1 VSDRLK
7 GALLI
12 GQSGG
17 PTAVINASLVGA
29 IQEAITH
36 EQIERVYGMLHGI
49 EGVIHETLIDLG
61 RERPETIQGLL
72 TTPSSALGS
81 CRHKVTDADYE
92 RILQVIKAHS
102 VRFFAYIGGN
112 DSMDTAA
119 RIAQAADR
127 DGYELRVMGIPK
139 TIDND
144 LDLTDHTP
152 GYGSAARFIA
162 LAVMDVGRDLEAMKT
177 FDNVIIMETLGRHA
191 GWLPAAAAL
200 AKTRPE
206 EAPHLIYVPERPFH
220 EADFLQDVSAVY
232 KDLGYVF
239 VVVPAFLRDPQGDI
253 VGADKGN
260 VVKDAFG
267 HTLMSQSSSTPAT
280 YLRGLVAQRL
290 GLKARVMLPGLI
302 GRDSSSCVSQI
313 DRAEAY
319 LVGQVAVRCAVQGTS
334 GCMVTLVRKSGAGYA
349 CITGLAPL
357 DAVAN
362 AEKLLPTEFIND
374 RCNGITQAYCD
385 YARPLLGPMPTY
397 ARLEEC
403 LVTRRLGV

>member
-1 VSDRLK
+1 M
-7 GALLI
+7 GA
-12 GQSGG
+12 
-17 PTAVINASLVGA
+17 V
-29 IQEAITH
+29 QEAAKH
-36 EQIERVYGMLHGI
+36 EEIEQVYGMLHGI
-49 EGVIHETLIDLG
+49 EGVINETLIDLR
-61 RERPETIQGLL
+61 RERQETIQGLL
-72 TTPSSALGS
+72 TAPSSALGS

-92 RILQVIKAHS
+92 QILRVFKAHN

-119 RIAQAADR
+119 RISKIAAH

-162 LAVMDVGRDLEAMKT
+162 QSTMDVGRDLEAMRP

-206 EAPHLIYVPERPFH
+206 EAPHLVYVPERAFD
-220 EADFLQDVSAVY
+220 EEEFLQDVAALY
-232 KDLGYVF
+232 KELGCVF
-239 VVVPAFLRDPQGDI
+239 VVVPAFLKDAQGDI
-253 VGADKGN
+253 VGADKSN

-280 YLRGLVAQRL
+280 YLRGLVAKRL

-302 GRDSSSCVSQI
+302 GRDASSCVSPI

-319 LVGQVAVRCAVQGTS
+319 VVGQMAVRQATQGTS
-334 GCMVTLVRKSGAGYA
+334 GHMVTLVREPDAVYR
-349 CITGLAPL
+349 CTTGLAPL
-357 DAVAN
+357 EAVAN
-362 AEKLLPTEFIND
+362 AEKLLPAEFIND
-374 RCNGITQAYCD
+374 RGNGITQAYCD
-385 YARPLLGPMPTY
+385 YARPLLGALPVHT
-397 ARLEEC
+397 RLERYP
-403 LVTRRLGV
+403 VATRLSV